1 MQQSWAPAELAVAT
15 LACEMDI
22 FKAIASS
29 TKPQSIAEITKQAKG
44 NDEMLV
50 TKVVRHLA
58 AHGMVDQLDID
69 SYGPNELTRD
79 LTDTGRVGDKYT
91 MLFTMKALAE
101 MPYFFRENGYK
112 VSTDPKNT
120 VWQKTYDSRTMF
132 EWLEGNPEQ
141 GKYFNDFM
149 TIARSTDR
157 DELAKLYP
165 FEKLYEGTTPEDV
178 LFVDV
183 GGGFGHQCMNL
194 RKSFP
199 ASKGRVVLQDLPFV
213 VEGKQIPDVEV
224 TAHDMMTEQPVKGA
238 RAYYFRGVCHDH
250 PDENCRKFL
259 SQIVKAMDKNSR
271 VLIHDQLIEDLN
283 PGQYITRA
291 DFVMMSL
298 FGGQERSEAQMRN
311 LLESVGLRVV
321 GMHKP
326 GPEQWTITEAML

>member
-1 MQQSWAPAELAVAT
+1 MG
-15 LACEMDI
+15 I

-29 TKPQSIAEITKQAKG
+29 TNPQFIAQITQQAKG
-44 NDEMLV
+44 NDQMLV
-50 TKVVRHLA
+50 TKVVRLLA
-58 AHGMVDQLDID
+58 AHGMVDQIDVD
-69 SYGPNELTRD
+69 SYGPNDLTKD

-91 MLFTMKALAE
+91 MLFSMKALAD

-112 VSTDPKNT
+112 VATDPKNT

-141 GKYFNDFM
+141 GKYFN
-149 TIARSTDR
+149 ARSTNR

-165 FEKLYEGTTPEDV
+165 FEKLFEGTSPEDV

-183 GGGFGHQCMNL
+183 
-194 RKSFP
+194 KSFP
-199 ASKGRVVLQDLPFV
+199 SSKGRVILQDLPFV
-213 VEGKQIPDVEV
+213 VKGMEIPDVEV
-224 TAHDMMTEQPVKGA
+224 TAHDMMTEQPVKGEFSSTLAGYIPESLTAPGA

-250 PDENCRKFL
+250 PDESCRKFL
-259 SQIVKAMDKNSR
+259 GQIVKAMDQNSR

-298 FGGQERSEAQMRN
+298 FAGQERSEAQMRN